1 MRAGVIPAGT
11 ARSVSLPF
19 GVATAD
25 SILREVFGYQEFR
38 PGQREVIDAVLAGR
52 DCIAVMPTGAGKS
65 LTFQV
70 PARLL
75 TGTVL
80 VLSPLISLMKDQVD
94 ALQALGFR
102 ATAINSSLEYDEWR
116 RRLDGLRRGEYELA
130 YIAPEALDGRLR
142 DHLRACPV
150 SLVVVDE
157 AHCISQWGHDFRP
170 AYRRLQGLRSM
181 LGDVPVLAL
190 TATATRRVARDII
203 RQLGMKQPAGYKG
216 SFFRSNLRIACRK
229 KGEGD
234 TRRELLALIRG
245 HEGESGI
252 VYCLARRTVE
262 QTVAFLTKAGV
273 RAAPYHAGL
282 ETAERVA
289 NQEAF
294 ARDEVDVVVATI
306 AFGMGIDKSNVRFVI
321 HRDLPGDIESWYQEM
336 GRAGRDGLPSDC
348 VLFYSW
354 ADVKLR
360 ERFLTELDDADL
372 VREKRRATAALY
384 RLAES
389 EECRHRAILAH
400 FDERIEGC
408 GGACD
413 RCGGETVPELVRRAS
428 GGLAAGHGKRETG
441 NERRVRDGRGDGSR
455 RPDAGQRSPDDPLF
469 QKLRALRKRLA
480 DAQGVPAYIVFGDQ
494 VLWGMVERRPATV
507 AELLRVS
514 GVGPVKAERY
524 GAAFLEVLREGGSR

>member
-1 MRAGVIPAGT
+1 MPQSVAGPDT
-11 ARSVSLPF
+11 
-19 GVATAD
+19 
-25 SILREVFGYQEFR
+25 ILREVFGYESFR
-38 PGQREVIDAVLAGR
+38 PGQRQVIEAVLAGR

-65 LTFQV
+65 LTFQI

-75 TGTVL
+75 PGTVL

-94 ALQALGFR
+94 GLLALGFR
-102 ATAINSSLEYDEWR
+102 ATAINSSLHYDEWR
-116 RRLDGLRRGEYELA
+116 RRLGGLKRGEYELA

-142 DHLRACPV
+142 DHLLACPV

-170 AYRRLQGLRSM
+170 AYRRLQGLRST

-216 SFFRSNLRIACRK
+216 SFFRSNLKIACRK

-282 ETAERVA
+282 EAAERVT

-360 ERFLTELDDADL
+360 ERFLAELEDADL

-413 RCGGETVPELVRRAS
+413 RCGGATVPDLVGRAS
-428 GGLAAGHGKRETG
+428 GRSATAGNVKRETG
-441 NERRVRDGRGDGSR
+441 NERRVRDGRGEGSR

-507 AELLRVS
+507 AELLGVS

-524 GAAFLEVLREGGSR
+524 GAAFLEVLRHG

>member
-1 MRAGVIPAGT
+1 VSHLIP
-11 ARSVSLPF
+11 
-19 GVATAD
+19 TAD
-25 SILREVFGYQEFR
+25 SVLRDVFGYATFR
-38 PGQREVIDAVLAGR
+38 PGQREVIEAVLAGR

-75 TGTVL
+75 PGTVL

-94 ALQALGFR
+94 ALTVLGFR
-102 ATAINSSLEYDEWR
+102 ATAINSSLDLDEWR
-116 RRLDGLRRGEYELA
+116 QRVRGLERGEYELA

-142 DHLRACPV
+142 ERLRACRV

-170 AYRRLQGLRSM
+170 AYRRLAGLRAE

-203 RQLGMKQPAGYKG
+203 RQLGMRKPAGYKG
-216 SFFRSNLRIACRK
+216 SFFRPNLRISCRK

-234 TRRELLALIRG
+234 TRRELLALIRR
-245 HEGESGI
+245 HPGESGI

-262 QTVAFLTKAGV
+262 QTVAFLRRSGI

-282 ETAERVA
+282 GAADRISH
-289 NQEAF
+289 QEAF
-294 ARDEVDVVVATI
+294 ARDEVDVIVATI
-306 AFGMGIDKSNVRFVI
+306 AFGMGIDKPNVRFVI

-336 GRAGRDGLPSDC
+336 GRAGRDGLPSEC

-360 ERFLTELDDADL
+360 ERFLDEVEDADL
-372 VREKRRATAALY
+372 KREKWRASTGLY
-384 RLAES
+384 RMVES
-389 EECRHRAILAH
+389 AECRHRAILAH
-400 FDERIEGC
+400 FDERIAPC
-408 GGACD
+408 GTSCD
-413 RCGGETVPELVRRAS
+413 RCSGVTVSDLVAAARGRAPLTS
-428 GGLAAGHGKRETG
+428 PAGQPRERAGKEARPARAGALAARETG
-441 NERRVRDGRGDGSR
+441 D
-455 RPDAGQRSPDDPLF
+455 RSPSDPLF

-480 DAQGVPAYIVFGDQ
+480 DAQGVPAYVVFGDQ
-494 VLWGMVERRPATV
+494 VLWNMIERRPATRT
-507 AELLRVS
+507 ELLAVS
-514 GVGPVKAERY
+514 GVGPVKAGRY
-524 GAAFLEVLREGGSR
+524 GDAFLRALRE